1 MHIQKLRIL
10 NYKSFRDSGFIEFGP
25 GFNVIV
31 GQNNSGKTA
40 LLEALRLHLG
50 EDKPHKRK
58 DIPAGHPIDHQ
69 SHFEF
74 DLIVTGDELVDSL
87 VRTQGLPERQRLES
101 VKRQYPVESLNGT
114 TEVCCTLTTNC
125 GGPWVDRHVNYGN
138 PTFTLTASGK
148 MLTEDIVNG
157 DTDVFRQFHKQD
169 GGALTNIVFGGLN
182 SFFYAFKAERMNIGT
197 YHLANEEILQ
207 PNAANLPAVLAN
219 MFSSKPG
226 AYASFTNAVSE
237 ILPSIQLVQSR
248 NIGNQYRI
256 FIQNR
261 GADPNRADLANGLE
275 DCGAGVGQVLAILYV
290 AMTMPPSVIMID
302 EPNSFLH
309 PGAAKKLLQ
318 ILSQYKHQYIISTHS
333 SDIIASVD
341 PDTLHLVQWDD
352 GESKVKTLDRSNQN
366 DLRLV
371 LSEVGV
377 GLSDIFAT
385 DRVIWVE
392 GKTEEICFPLLVK
405 AKRGSMPIGTSFIG
419 LRNVSKFEGKKIG
432 AQQILDLYTRLG
444 DANGIM
450 PTALAY
456 SLDKEV
462 RTAKEIDDL
471 KREFKGKL
479 HFLPRRCY
487 ENYLLDPQAISEV
500 LSGHLSDGA
509 KVTAEDVE
517 SWMKREGAS
526 LHPSKMHWG
535 DAEFLK
541 QVDSAKLLARLFSDL
556 SATTVRYEK
565 VKHSVG
571 LTQWM
576 IANQPDALSELTD
589 YADSLVTF

>member
-40 LLEALRLHLG
+40 LLEALGLHLG
-50 EDKPHKRK
+50 ENKPHKRK
-58 DIPAGHPIDHQ
+58 DIPAGHPTDQQ

-74 DLIVTGDELVDSL
+74 DLVATGEELVDAFIRTRHPDIRDHVLSL
-87 VRTQGLPERQRLES
+87 QRPAPDLDTSEETKMCS
-101 VKRQYPVESLNGT
+101 PLV
-114 TEVCCTLTTNC
+114 TNR
-125 GGPWVDRHVNYGN
+125 GGMWALRPDGAPNKEIW
-138 PTFTLTASGK
+138 LTA
-148 MLTEDIVNG
+148 NG
-157 DTDVFRQFHKQD
+157 RLLPDNQRHRRIDVIEAANHSDFIATTLWPGFSPR
-169 GGALTNIVFGGLN
+169 I
-182 SFFYAFKAERMNIGT
+182 YAFKAERMNIGT
-197 YHLANEEILQ
+197 YGLSNEEILQ
-207 PNAANLPAVLAN
+207 PNASNLPAVLAN
-219 MFSSKPG
+219 MFSSRPG
-226 AYASFTNAVSE
+226 TTAKFNKVVSE
-237 ILPSIQLVQSR
+237 VLPSIQLVQSR
-248 NIGNQYRI
+248 NVGQYRI

-261 GADPNRADLANGLE
+261 GADPDRYDLANGLE

-333 SDIIASVD
+333 TDIIASVD
-341 PDTLHLVQWDD
+341 PDTLHLVRWDD
-352 GESKVKTLDRSNQN
+352 GESSVTPLNRSDQS

-377 GLSDIFAT
+377 GLADIFAT
-385 DRVIWVE
+385 DRVVWVE
-392 GKTEEICFPLLVK
+392 GKTEELCFPLLVK
-405 AKRGSMPIGTSFIG
+405 AKRGNMPIGTSFIG
-419 LRNVSKFEGKKIG
+419 LRNTGEFESKKTP

-571 LTQWM
+571 LTQWL